1 MNSTFS
7 ENIKKNYSFVRWTD
21 LANFLF
27 DLNLFLAVLCVFLH
41 RGGRAGGS
49 RGAAR
54 LGG

>member
-1 MNSTFS
+1 MNSKFS
-7 ENIKKNYSFVRWTD
+7 EKKLNNSFVRWTD

-27 DLNLFLAVLCVFLH
+27 DLYFFLAVLCVFLH
-41 RGGRAGGS
+41 CGGRAGGS